1 MAKAHP
7 PEELA
12 FRIFIV
18 SMAGIG
24 CFIAAVFIFIL

>member
-12 FRIFIV
+12 WRIFVV
-18 SMAGIG
+18 SMAGVG
-24 CFIAAVFIFIL
+24 TFVAVVFIFIL

>member
-12 FRIFIV
+12 WRLFLV
-18 SMAGIG
+18 AMAGVG
-24 CFIAAVFIFIL
+24 TFVAVVFIFIL